1 MITRVRSAV
10 LQGLDGFPVDV
21 ETDLSNGLPTYT
33 VVGLPD
39 ATVKESRD
47 RVRAAIK
54 NAGLEYPMKRITVNL
69 APAHTRKEGSHL
81 DLSMA
86 IGILSA
92 SAQLSSEQLDR
103 IGFLG
108 ELSLNGALQPIVG
121 VLPLTIALRNA
132 GIGTVVVPAVNAA
145 EASLVEGITV
155 YGFDSL
161 STLVQWLNGEAEVYP
176 HERPPEAERSEGRQY
191 DVDFS
196 DVMGQE
202 QAKRA
207 MEIAAAGAHNL
218 LIVGSPGAGKTM
230 LAKRFPTIL
239 PDLSYE
245 EALEVTKIYS
255 ISGLLGD
262 RKGLVLE
269 RPFRSPH
276 HTMSAISLVGGGRSP
291 RPGEVSLAH
300 YGVLYLDEFTEFT
313 RSTLE
318 VLRQPMEDGVVSISR
333 VSQTVT
339 YPCSFTLVASM
350 NPCPCGFLT
359 DPARECTCRSND
371 VKRYLG
377 KLSGPLLDRIDL
389 QIDVMPVPFDALRS
403 PLAATSSAAMKARV
417 DAARQI
423 QAQRYQRTRIRSNA
437 QLTSAMMKR
446 HCQLDAPSEAL
457 LENAFRKLN
466 LSARAYAKLLKISR
480 TIADLEGSAAIQ
492 QHHVAEA
499 IQYRKMDRN
508 GVFGGGSC

>member
-10 LQGLDGFPVDV
+10 LQGLDGAPVDV

-81 DLSMA
+81 DLAMA

-92 SAQLSSEQLDR
+92 SAQLSHEKLSSV
-103 IGFLG
+103 GFLG
-108 ELSLNGALQPIVG
+108 ELSLNGSLQPVVG
-121 VLPLTIALRNA
+121 ALPLTIALRSAGLKAVAVPVANA
-132 GIGTVVVPAVNAA
+132 QEAA
-145 EASLVEGITV
+145 LVEGLEV
-155 YGFDSL
+155 FGFESL
-161 STLVQWLNGEAEVYP
+161 SQLCRWLNGEAEAAP
-176 HERPPEAERSEGRQY
+176 CERSPDTDSGEGRHY

-207 MEIAAAGAHNL
+207 MEIAAAGGHNL

-255 ISGLLGD
+255 ISGMLGD

-276 HTMSAISLVGGGRSP
+276 HTMSAVSLVGGGRAP
-291 RPGEVSLAH
+291 KPGEVSLAH
-300 YGVLYLDEFTEFT
+300 YGVLYLDEFTEFS
-313 RSTLE
+313 RMTLE
-318 VLRQPMEDGVVSISR
+318 VLRQPMEDGQVSISR

-359 DPARECTCRSND
+359 DPARECTCRPTD
-371 VKRYLG
+371 VKRYLS
-377 KLSGPLLDRIDL
+377 KVSGPLLDRIDL
-389 QIDVMPVPFDALRS
+389 QVDVMPVPFESLRS
-403 PLAATSSAAMKARV
+403 TLPATSSRTLKERV
-417 DAARQI
+417 SAARAI
-423 QAQRYQRTRIRSNA
+423 QTARYRKSRIFCNA
-437 QLTSAMMKR
+437 QLGSAMLRR
-446 HCQLDAPSEAL
+446 HCQLDSGSEAL
-457 LENAFRKLN
+457 LEAAFRRLN

-480 TIADLEGSAAIQ
+480 TIADLEGCDAIL
-492 QHHVAEA
+492 QHHLAEA
-499 IQYRKMDRN
+499 IQYRKMDRS
-508 GVFGGGSC
+508 GFFGGLSC